1 MRLYPCGPGVQPGV
15 ALARWPWACG
25 TAALH
30 AAKCPVGVR
39 RILLIITVDLL
50 NESPTDPYENDA
62 KESRG
67 LAKAGV
73 VARIVRRIPVLP
85 RNFCF
90 SVDNASSASLK
101 WTHLPVDKLLM

>member
-39 RILLIITVDLL
+39 RILLNITVDLL

-62 KESRG
+62 TESRG

-73 VARIVRRIPVLP
+73 VARIVRRVPVLP

-101 WTHLPVDKLLM
+101 WTHLPVDNLLM